1 MGSPQTR
8 AGGSGRTIRQLEF
21 GELRFEMNKIIL
33 DDILGFSAYEKVRQ
47 KFREDIIEKKK
58 QRRISVGDKVSIVFE
73 NRDTVIF
80 QIQEM
85 LRAEKITDLDKIR
98 EEIAVYNE
106 LIPNPGELSATLFLE
121 IEDQSH
127 LRDDLLK
134 FLGIDEA
141 VFFKVG
147 AHVVAGRFEEG
158 RSKEDKI
165 SAVQYVRFPFDP
177 QACQA
182 LRNGEPAEL
191 IIDHPNYQARAML
204 AAEAQRSLV
213 QDLVN

>member
-1 MGSPQTR
+1 MKR
-8 AGGSGRTIRQLEF
+8 VV
-21 GELRFEMNKIIL
+21 L

-47 KFREDIIEKKK
+47 EYRQKIIDLKKT
-58 QRRISVGDKVSIVFE
+58 RRVSVGDKISLVFE

-85 LRAEKITDLDKIR
+85 LRAERITDLDKIR

-106 LIPNPGELSATLFLE
+106 VLPGESELSATLFIE
-121 IEDQSH
+121 IEDQTH

-141 VFFKVG
+141 VHLKIG
-147 AHVVAGRFEEG
+147 AHKIPARFEEG

-165 SAVQYVRFPFDP
+165 SAVQYVRFPFSPDERKAFLEG
-177 QACQA
+177 Q
-182 LRNGEPAEL
+182 RSEL
-191 IIDHPNYQARAML
+191 AVDHANYQAAIALTPEVQTAL
-204 AAEAQRSLV
+204 AA
-213 QDLVN
+213 DLMEP

>member
-1 MGSPQTR
+1 
-8 AGGSGRTIRQLEF
+8 
-21 GELRFEMNKIIL
+21 MNKIIL
-33 DDILGFSAYEKVRQ
+33 DDILGFSAYENVRQ
-47 KFREDIIEKKK
+47 QFRDDIIEKKK
-58 QRRISVGDKVSIVFE
+58 IRRVPLGDQVSIVFE

-106 LIPNPGELSATLFLE
+106 LIPNSGELSATLFLE
-121 IEDQSH
+121 IADQAN
-127 LRDDLLK
+127 LRQDLLK

-147 AHVVAGRFEEG
+147 GRVVAGRFEEG

-177 QACQA
+177 QARQA
-182 LRNGEPAEL
+182 LVNGEPAEL
-191 IIDHPNYQARAML
+191 VIDHPNYQARAVL
-204 AAEAQRSLV
+204 AAEAQASLA

>member
-1 MGSPQTR
+1 
-8 AGGSGRTIRQLEF
+8 
-21 GELRFEMNKIIL
+21 MNKIIL
-33 DDILGFSAYEKVRQ
+33 DDILGFSAYEKIRQ
-47 KFREDIIEKKK
+47 KFREKIIETKKK
-58 QRRISVGDKVSIVFE
+58 RRIAVGDKVSVVFE

-85 LRAEKITDLDKIR
+85 LRAERISDLDKIR

-106 LIPNPGELSATLFLE
+106 LIPGPGELSATLFIE

-141 VFFKVG
+141 VSLKVG
-147 AHVVAGRFEEG
+147 GHVIPGRFEEG

-165 SAVQYVRFPFDP
+165 SAVQYVRFPLDAP
-177 QACQA
+177 ARQA
-182 LRNGEPAEL
+182 LVSGESAEL
-191 IIDHPNYQARAML
+191 LIDHPNYKARAVLGDESRQSL
-204 AAEAQRSLV
+204 AEDV
-213 QDLVN
+213 VN

>member
-1 MGSPQTR
+1 
-8 AGGSGRTIRQLEF
+8 
-21 GELRFEMNKIIL
+21 MNKIAL

-58 QRRISVGDKVSIVFE
+58 KRRVSIGDKVSIVFE

-85 LRAEKITDLDKIR
+85 LRAERITDLDKIR

-106 LIPNPGELSATLFLE
+106 LIPDAGELSATLFLE

-127 LRDDLLK
+127 LREDLLE

-141 VFFKVG
+141 VSLKIG
-147 AHVVAGRFEEG
+147 EHVVPARFEEG
-158 RSKEDKI
+158 RSKDDKI
-165 SAVQYVRFPFDP
+165 SAVQYVRFSLNSEAR
-177 QACQA
+177 QAFA
-182 LRNGEPAEL
+182 RGEPAEL
-191 IIDHPNYQARAML
+191 VIDHPNYKARAML
-204 AAEAQRSLV
+204 GAEAQKSLAE
-213 QDLVN
+213 DLVN

>member
-1 MGSPQTR
+1 
-8 AGGSGRTIRQLEF
+8 
-21 GELRFEMNKIIL
+21 MNKIIL
-33 DDILGFSAYEKVRQ
+33 DDILGFSAYEKIRQ
-47 KFREDIIEKKK
+47 KFREKIIETKKK
-58 QRRISVGDKVSIVFE
+58 RRIAVGDKVSVVFE

-85 LRAEKITDLDKIR
+85 LRAERISDLDKIR

-106 LIPNPGELSATLFLE
+106 LIPGPGELSATLFIE

-141 VFFKVG
+141 VSLKVG
-147 AHVVAGRFEEG
+147 GHVIPGRFEEG

-165 SAVQYVRFPFDP
+165 SAVQYVRFPLDAP
-177 QACQA
+177 ARQA
-182 LRNGEPAEL
+182 LVSGESAEL
-191 IIDHPNYQARAML
+191 LIDHPNYKARAVL
-204 AAEAQRSLV
+204 GDESRQSLTEDV
-213 QDLVN
+213 VN

>member
-1 MGSPQTR
+1 
-8 AGGSGRTIRQLEF
+8 
-21 GELRFEMNKIIL
+21 MNKIIL
-33 DDILGFSAYEKVRQ
+33 DDILGFSAYEKIRQ
-47 KFREDIIEKKK
+47 KFREEIIETKKK
-58 QRRISVGDKVSIVFE
+58 RRIAVGDKVSIVFE

-85 LRAEKITDLDKIR
+85 LRAERISDLDKIR

-106 LIPNPGELSATLFLE
+106 LIPGPGELSATLFIE

-141 VFFKVG
+141 VSLKVG
-147 AHVVAGRFEEG
+147 GHVIPGRFEEG

-165 SAVQYVRFPFDP
+165 SAVQYVRFPLDAP
-177 QACQA
+177 ARQA
-182 LRNGEPAEL
+182 LVSGESAEL
-191 IIDHPNYQARAML
+191 LIDHPNYKACAVL
-204 AAEAQRSLV
+204 ADESRQSLAEDV
-213 QDLVN
+213 VN